1 MVLDREEDDVPLT
14 WVEDSTS
21 RSATIYRLGRKDSST
36 RSRVWNVIGTSD
48 EDVLHADINTKI
60 TSLYAYWTYPGQ
72 PLVRLRAEQ
81 YSVSYQGDDSW
92 LVTVNYEKI
101 GADDPTQVGPLKR
114 VRSFDTTGGTQ
125 TVTQSRGG
133 AAGESVWGPA
143 GQLQGQNKP
152 SMYGAIN
159 VDDRGVNGVDIVVP
173 QLTWTE
179 SYDVPSSYVT
189 SAYIRAVHLL
199 TGTVNLAAFRGFLK
213 NEVLF
218 LGMTGQ
224 QEWDAQRGDGP
235 FSLSYRFSATPNRG
249 NEAFGASL
257 PPEAIGDIA
266 AYNKYGHD
274 FLWVKYASQDDQNNN
289 IVIRKPLFVYINKVY
304 PDGDFSKLGI
314 GVA

>member
-1 MVLDREEDDVPLT
+1 MALN

-21 RSATIYRLGRKDSST
+21 RSATIYRVGRRDPST

-60 TSLYAYWTYPGQ
+60 TTLYAYWNYPGQ

-125 TVTQSRGG
+125 TVTQSRGC

-289 IVIRKPLFVYINKVY
+289 IVIRKPLFVYVNKVY
-304 PDGDFSKLGI
+304 PDGDFSKIGI

>member
-1 MVLDREEDDVPLT
+1 MPLT

-289 IVIRKPLFVYINKVY
+289 IVIRKPLFVYINQVY

>member
-1 MVLDREEDDVPLT
+1 MPLT

-289 IVIRKPLFVYINKVY
+289 IVIRKPLFVYVNKVY

>member
-1 MVLDREEDDVPLT
+1 MALT

-92 LVTVNYEKI
+92 LLTVNYEKI

-199 TGTVNLAAFRGFLK
+199 TGTVNFAAFRGFLK

-289 IVIRKPLFVYINKVY
+289 IVIRKPLFVYVNKVY

>member
-1 MVLDREEDDVPLT
+1 MPLT

>member
-1 MVLDREEDDVPLT
+1 MALT

>member
-1 MVLDREEDDVPLT
+1 MALN

-21 RSATIYRLGRKDSST
+21 RSATIYRVGRRDPST

-60 TSLYAYWTYPGQ
+60 TTLYAYWNYPGQ

-289 IVIRKPLFVYINKVY
+289 IVIRKPLFVYVNKVY
-304 PDGDFSKLGI
+304 PDGDFSNIGI